1 MRRSPGLFAI
11 AAAASMA
18 IAGIAAGPP
27 VSAAPPASLKDAINP
42 SGGYKP
48 GRPSYGRGHS
58 GSKKSI
64 NVTERRYLNK
74 LSSIARKR
82 NQRKAKGHAI

>member
-11 AAAASMA
+11 AAASMA
-18 IAGIAAGPP
+18 LAGLGPSP
-27 VSAAPPASLKDAINP
+27 VVAAPPSALKDAVNP
-42 SGGYKP
+42 SGSYRP

-58 GSKKSI
+58 GSKKGIDVWS
-64 NVTERRYLNK
+64 RRYKNK